1 MGSRRAKP
9 RRALAGRR
17 GRPELT
23 VSSRKYR
30 IHGVRLL
37 ALALVVGAVGVG
49 GFTAVRGLRI
59 ARGLVHPARLPVT
72 RPSGPDALTDLEEVS
87 FPAAGRQLRG
97 WYRPSRDGTAVVL
110 VHGFADNRT
119 RLLFE
124 ARVLAGSGHGVLLFD
139 LHGQGESEGDAIGWG
154 DSEREDVRA
163 ALAFVR
169 ARPDVT
175 PGRVGLFG
183 FSLGG
188 TTALLVAQEDPRVK
202 AVAVAGAFPDLAGDM
217 GSHYG
222 LSTWAVLWGLR
233 RAGIDVGAVR
243 PVDGMCRLEGRPLL
257 LINGGSDP
265 DGPLKKDGSL
275 YRAACEPRRQ
285 WVVPEAAH
293 GEYAQKDPEG
303 YARHLR
309 EFFDPAL

>member
-1 MGSRRAKP
+1 MSTK
-9 RRALAGRR
+9 
-17 GRPELT
+17 
-23 VSSRKYR
+23 KYR
-30 IHGVRLL
+30 VRWGRL
-37 ALALVVGAVGVG
+37 AALGLVLGALGTG
-49 GFTAVRGLRI
+49 GFTAARGLRT
-59 ARGLVHPARLPVT
+59 AQALVHPARIPVA
-72 RPSGPDALTDLEEVS
+72 RPTGPDALPGLEDVS
-87 FPAAGRQLRG
+87 FEAAGRTLRG
-97 WYRPSRDGTAVVL
+97 WYVPSKDGTAVVL

-119 RLLFE
+119 RVLFE
-124 ARVLAGSGHGVLLFD
+124 ARVLSEAGHGVLLFD
-139 LHGQGESEGDAIGWG
+139 LHGQGESEGEAVGWG

-175 PGRVGLFG
+175 AGRVGLFG

-188 TTALLVAQEDPRVK
+188 TTALLVAQEDARVK
-202 AVAVAGAFPDLAGDM
+202 AVAAAGAFPDLAEDM

-233 RAGIDVGAVR
+233 RAGIDVDAVR

-265 DGPLKKDGSL
+265 DGPQKRDGRL
-275 YRAACEPRRQ
+275 YRAACQPREQ

-293 GEYAQKDPEG
+293 GEYAQKDRDG
-303 YARHLR
+303 YARQLR
-309 EFFDPAL
+309 DFFRRAL

>member
-1 MGSRRAKP
+1 MSTKQ
-9 RRALAGRR
+9 
-17 GRPELT
+17 
-23 VSSRKYR
+23 YR
-30 IHGVRLL
+30 VHWVRLF
-37 ALALVVGAVGVG
+37 ALALVLGVLGTGA
-49 GFTAVRGLRI
+49 FTAVRGLRT
-59 ARGLVHPARLPVT
+59 ARGLVHPARVAVT
-72 RPSGPDALTDLEEVS
+72 RPSGPDALPGLEDVS
-87 FPAAGRQLRG
+87 FQAAGRVLRG
-97 WYRPSRDGTAVVL
+97 WYVPSRDGTAVVL

-119 RLLFE
+119 RVLFE
-124 ARVLAGSGHGVLLFD
+124 ARTLAAGGHGVLLFD
-139 LHGQGESEGDAIGWG
+139 LHGQGESEGDGVGWG

-175 PGRVGLFG
+175 AGRVGLFG
-183 FSLGG
+183 FSMGG
-188 TTALLVAQEDPRVK
+188 TTALLVAQEDARVK

-233 RAGIDVGAVR
+233 REGIDVGAVR

-265 DGPLKKDGSL
+265 DGPQKLNGSL
-275 YRAACEPRRQ
+275 YRAACEPKEQ

-303 YARHLR
+303 YARTLR
-309 EFFDPAL
+309 EFFDRAL